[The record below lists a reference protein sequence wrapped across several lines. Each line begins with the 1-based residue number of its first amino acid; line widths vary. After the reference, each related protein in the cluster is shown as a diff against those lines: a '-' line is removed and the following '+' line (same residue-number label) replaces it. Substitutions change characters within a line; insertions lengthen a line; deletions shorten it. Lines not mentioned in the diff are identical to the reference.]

1 MAKTVIGLIE
11 NSSEAQ
17 KVVDELLQSGFDRK
31 HIGVISTDVLAEAS
45 SAISGAS
52 AGIAIGG
59 VAGMLLAAVAI
70 AIPGIGPALVAGP
83 ALTLLAGTTI
93 GALAGGL
100 IGGLKSRGVPED
112 EAHFYAE
119 GLRRGGTLLTVYA
132 ENDELAARA
141 VDIMKRHGAVDME
154 ERAAQWKKE
163 GWSGRYED
171 RGDAA
176 SAARAQPGVAAGT
189 AAGRPAASD
198 REGVAQGTSGQ
209 TLAPEGSRAMRPAAA
224 DAPVQAERVSGV
236 EDADLGEPV
245 ALSAVQVYS
254 FVIEVP
260 VDETLEGGGVA
271 ALGGPRDQGRA
282 ANQPTHSGPERRS
295 RTAPYSGLDRRH
307 AA

>member
-31 HIGVISTDVLAEAS
+31 HIGVISTDVLTDAS
-45 SAISGAS
+45 SAIRGAS

-141 VDIMKRHGAVDME
+141 VEIMKRHGAVDME

-176 SAARAQPGVAAGT
+176 SAARAQPTVAAST
-189 AAGRPAASD
+189 PAGRPAASD
-198 REGVAQGTSGQ
+198 RQSVAAGTSAQ
-209 TLAPEGSRAMRPAAA
+209 TPAAEGSGAARQTA
-224 DAPVQAERVSGV
+224 DEPVQAERVSDV
-236 EDADLGEPV
+236 DEVDLDEPV

-260 VDETLEGGGVA
+260 ADETLEGGGAA
-271 ALGGPRDQGRA
+271 ALGVARDQGRA
-282 ANQPTHSGPERRS
+282 ANQPTSRDPERRS
-295 RTAPYSGLDRRH
+295 RNASYSGMDRRH

>member
-1 MAKTVIGLIE
+1 MAKTVVGLID

-17 KVVDELLQSGFDRK
+17 KVVDELLNSGFDRK
-31 HIGVISTDVLAEAS
+31 HIGVISSEVLTEAA
-45 SAISGAS
+45 SAIRGAS

-59 VAGMLLAAVAI
+59 IAGMLLAAAAI

-100 IGGLKSRGVPED
+100 IGGLRSRGVPED

-119 GLRRGGTLLTVYA
+119 GVSRGGTLITVNA

-141 VDIMKRHGAVDME
+141 VEIMKRHGAVDME
-154 ERAAQWKKE
+154 ERVAEWKNQ

-171 RGDAA
+171 RGA
-176 SAARAQPGVAAGT
+176 AARAARKQRDAVPGGAAQPLAGSERQSAAAQPADQSVEARRSAPTRGT
-189 AAGRPAASD
+189 A
-198 REGVAQGTSGQ
+198 E
-209 TLAPEGSRAMRPAAA
+209 E
-224 DAPVQAERVSGV
+224 PVEAERTSARAGD
-236 EDADLGEPV
+236 EPGEFEPV

-254 FVIEVP
+254 FVIEMP
-260 VDETLEGGGVA
+260 ADEDLEPAVGSATGMRR
-271 ALGGPRDQGRA
+271 RDAA
-282 ANQPTHSGPERRS
+282 ANQPKYSGPERR
-295 RTAPYSGLDRRH
+295 TGNAPYAGTERRH